1 MRTLII
7 AFSLL
12 LCSVSL
18 TVQKGS
24 ASAVKGAIH
33 GVSTWTTEAEN
44 ASKILKAQ
52 VLLEERLLWVLSLI
66 AMRPDEEAG
75 EVTGFMALVGFKGRT
90 KCHNVLQRFF
100 LFRVDIGERR
110 AFIFRQILV
119 LI

>member
-1 MRTLII
+1 MQTFII

-12 LCSVSL
+12 PCSVSL
-18 TVQKGS
+18 AVQKGS

-33 GVSTWTTEAEN
+33 DVCTWTAEAEN
-44 ASKILKAQ
+44 AAKILKAQ
-52 VLLEERLLWVLSLI
+52 VLLEERLLRVLRLI
-66 AMRPDEEAG
+66 PMRPDEEAG

-90 KCHNVLQRFF
+90 KCLNMLQRFF
-100 LFRVDIGERR
+100 LFRVNISERR